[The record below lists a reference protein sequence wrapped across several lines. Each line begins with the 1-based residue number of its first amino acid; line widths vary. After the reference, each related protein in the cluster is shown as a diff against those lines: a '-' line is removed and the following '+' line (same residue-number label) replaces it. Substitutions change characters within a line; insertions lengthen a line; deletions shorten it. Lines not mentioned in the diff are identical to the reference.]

1 MKEGTRNDE
10 WRRQLYTASVHTM
23 ETHSSFGKKKKKNT
37 HAKGSVQ
44 EQDLKYVMRLNVTES
59 KNFTKRHL
67 GASK

>member
-1 MKEGTRNDE
+1 MMNGEGN
-10 WRRQLYTASVHTM
+10 YTCIS
-23 ETHSSFGKKKKKNT
+23 THNGNSFKLWQKKKKNT